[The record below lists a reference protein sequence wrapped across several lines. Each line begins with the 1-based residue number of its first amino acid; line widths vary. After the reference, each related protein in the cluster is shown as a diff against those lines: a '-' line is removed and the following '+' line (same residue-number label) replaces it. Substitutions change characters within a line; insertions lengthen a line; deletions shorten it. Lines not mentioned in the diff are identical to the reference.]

1 MNIKVDLTGIFVY
14 ICNKLANND
23 TINLL
28 LLKEIVAKMSGCD
41 LIADLNRE

>member
-1 MNIKVDLTGIFVY
+1 MF

-23 TINLL
+23 TLDLL

-41 LIADLNRE
+41 LIVDLNKE